1 MKSTSNCV
9 RNIIVSAW
17 LRGESVESIIEWTGV
32 SRATVYNTCKQFHS
46 TNTVAP
52 KKQPG
57 RPSRLSKADYDS
69 IRDLILHENDIT
81 LEEIIERLN
90 LPIKKSRL
98 SVITIEMGFSFKK
111 RASVLKSSNE
121 KMSKKSVQH
130 GKPTRNI

>member
-17 LRGESVESIIEWTGV
+17 LRGEAVDTIMEWTGV
-32 SRATVYNTCKQFHS
+32 SRATVYSIYKQFRD
-46 TNTVAP
+46 TETIEP

-57 RPSRLSKADYDS
+57 RPPRLSESDYDS
-69 IRDLILHENDIT
+69 IRELILKECDIT

-111 RASVLKSSNE
+111 RVSVQKSSNE
-121 KMSKKSVQH
+121 RMS
-130 GKPTRNI
+130 

>member
-17 LRGESVESIIEWTGV
+17 LRGESVESIMEWTGV
-32 SRATVYNTCKQFHS
+32 SRATVYNICKQFHS
-46 TNTVAP
+46 TNTIAP
-52 KKQPG
+52 KIRPG
-57 RPSRLSKADYDS
+57 RPSRLSKADYDA
-69 IRDLILHENDIT
+69 IRELILEENDIT

-111 RASVLKSSNE
+111 RASAQKNNNE
-121 KMSKKSVQH
+121 KMLK
-130 GKPTRNI
+130 